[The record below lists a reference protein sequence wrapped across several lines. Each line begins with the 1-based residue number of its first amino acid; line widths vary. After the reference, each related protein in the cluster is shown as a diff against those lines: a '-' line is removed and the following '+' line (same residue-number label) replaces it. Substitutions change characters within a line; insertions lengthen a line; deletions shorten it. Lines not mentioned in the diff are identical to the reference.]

1 MKREKITAI
10 VPTFNNEKIIRRC
23 LESVKWADE
32 ILIVDSYSTDKTLD
46 ICREY
51 SAHIIQHEYINSALQ
66 KNWAIP
72 QAEHEWIVL
81 LDSDEELEAGFKQE
95 VLDILQTPPEN
106 IDGYRMAR
114 KNLIYGKWVKTCGC
128 YPDYQERLFRRKCRY
143 IEREVHAR
151 VNIAPERM
159 GQLNYDIIHHD
170 MPDLQKYWAKFP
182 RYMKYELDQLIKEG
196 RKFRLR
202 EITLRPLYM
211 FCWSYFYKQGFRDGI
226 RGFLLSVLR
235 AYYNF
240 IMYMKLWEHQYGKA
254 ELDSRR
260 KREGFEEEK

>member
-1 MKREKITAI
+1 MRKNVTAI
-10 VPTFNNEKIIRRC
+10 IPTFNNENIIRRC

-32 ILIVDSYSTDKTLD
+32 ILIVDSYSTDRTLN
-46 ICREY
+46 ICGEY
-51 SAHIIQHEYINSALQ
+51 GAGIIQHEYINSALQ

-72 QAEHEWIVL
+72 KAEHEWILL
-81 LDSDEELEAGFKQE
+81 LDSDEELESGFKEE
-95 VLDILQTPPEN
+95 VLTILENPPEN

-114 KNLIYGKWVKTCGC
+114 KNLIYGKWVKTCGY
-128 YPDYQERLFRRKCRY
+128 YPDYQERLFRKKCRY

-151 VNIAPERM
+151 VNIEPERR
-159 GQLNYDIIHHD
+159 GQLNHDIIHHD
-170 MPDLQKYWAKFP
+170 MPDLRKYWAKFP

-196 RKFRLR
+196 RRFRLR

-240 IMYMKLWEHQYGKA
+240 IMYMKLWERQYAKT
-254 ELDSRR
+254 ELESSR
-260 KREGFEEEK
+260 KREGFEEDK

>member
-1 MKREKITAI
+1 MKHHSKITAI
-10 VPTFNNEKIIRRC
+10 IPTFNNVKIIRRC

-32 ILIVDSYSTDKTLD
+32 ILVVDSYSTDKTLD
-46 ICREY
+46 ICKEY
-51 SAHIIQHEYINSALQ
+51 GARIIQHEYINSAIQ

-72 QAEHEWIVL
+72 QATHEWILL
-81 LDSDEELEAGFKQE
+81 LDSDEELEQGFAE
-95 VLDILQTPPEN
+95 EILNELKSAPNN
-106 IDGYRMAR
+106 IDGYRCAR
-114 KNLIYGKWVKTCGC
+114 KNLIYGKWVKTCGY
-128 YPDYQERLFRRKCRY
+128 YPDYQERLFRKKCRY

-151 VNIAPERM
+151 VNIALERR
-159 GQLNYDIIHHD
+159 GHLNHDIIHHD

-196 RKFRLR
+196 RRFRLR

-240 IMYMKLWEHQYGKA
+240 IMYMKLWEYQYGKSD
-254 ELDSRR
+254 L
-260 KREGFEEEK
+260 EKPEKNGEV

>member
-1 MKREKITAI
+1 MEREKITAI
-10 VPTFNNEKIIRRC
+10 VPTFNNERIIQRC

-32 ILIVDSYSTDKTLD
+32 ILVVDSFSTDKTLD
-46 ICREY
+46 ICREFG
-51 SAHIIQHEYINSALQ
+51 ARIIQHEYINSALQ

-72 QAEHEWIVL
+72 QASHEWILL
-81 LDSDEELEAGFKQE
+81 LDSDEELEQGFAE
-95 VLDILQTPPEN
+95 EILNKLESAPDN
-106 IDGYRMAR
+106 IDGYRCSR
-114 KNLIYGKWVKTCGC
+114 RNLIYGKWVKTCGY
-128 YPDYQERLFRRKCRY
+128 YPDYQERLFRKKCRY

-151 VNIAPERM
+151 VNIAPERR
-159 GQLNYDIIHHD
+159 GQLNHDIIHHD

-196 RKFRLR
+196 RRFRLR

-226 RGFLLSVLR
+226 RGFLLSVLL

-240 IMYMKLWEHQYGKA
+240 IMYMKLWEQQYGKN
-254 ELDSRR
+254 EIESWGKR
-260 KREGFEEEK
+260 KGFEKDK